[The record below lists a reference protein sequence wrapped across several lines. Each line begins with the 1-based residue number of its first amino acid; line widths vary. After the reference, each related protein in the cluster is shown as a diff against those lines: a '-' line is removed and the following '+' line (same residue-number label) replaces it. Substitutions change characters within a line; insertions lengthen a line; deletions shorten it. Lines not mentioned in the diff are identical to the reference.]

1 MSFASRTEYK
11 LRESS
16 SYSIQFILHGYD
28 TRNSM
33 SAFCP
38 AAMNESGKIKNLT
51 RAELSDSQLTRQER
65 CCIITSFYQWA
76 IVISQEEK
84 S

>member
-1 MSFASRTEYK
+1 MSFASKIEYK

-28 TRNSM
+28 TMNRM
-33 SAFCP
+33 SAFCVCP

-51 RAELSDSQLTRQER
+51 LGRALGLAAN
-65 CCIITSFYQWA
+65 TSGTLLHYN
-76 IVISQEEK
+76 
-84 S
+84 